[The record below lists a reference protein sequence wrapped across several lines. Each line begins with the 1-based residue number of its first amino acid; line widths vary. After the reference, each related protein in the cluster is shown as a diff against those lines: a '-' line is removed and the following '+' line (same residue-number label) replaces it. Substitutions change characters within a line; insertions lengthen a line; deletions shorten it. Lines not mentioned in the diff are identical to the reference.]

1 MFKPKL
7 PQQEQGFT
15 LVEVLVAILITTLFV
30 VVAMQSMVIAAIF
43 KAKAQEYSEAT
54 TWIQEDL
61 ENVKYQA
68 SQLGIK
74 TVQSMTAADELIT
87 ISNHGFGSGEPVIFV
102 GDGTPAGGLSKNITY
117 YVKDVTT
124 NTFKVAST
132 ASGAAIDLTS
142 DSTGSLSSIATSRC
156 KLART
161 TGYAD
166 GLRDLVIGNNQTGT
180 TENIDNPPS
189 SGNTLTSGNPLI
201 SKVTN
206 KTFRLRRTTTIPDTS
221 PYNLLQVSYAVAP
234 ISGAAFGKSVANFYT
249 EVIPD
254 AAFQCP

>member
-7 PQQEQGFT
+7 LKQEQGFT

-30 VVAMQSMVIAAIF
+30 SVAMQGMVIAAIF

-74 TVQSMTAADELIT
+74 TVQSMIAADELIT
-87 ISNHGFGSGEPVIFV
+87 ISNHGFASGDTVLFV
-102 GDGTPAGGLSKNITY
+102 GDGTIAGGLSKNTTY
-117 YVKDVTT
+117 YVRDVTT
-124 NTFKVAST
+124 NTFKVTST
-132 ASGAAIDLTS
+132 AGGAAIDLTS

-156 KLART
+156 NA
-161 TGYAD
+161 GSPNAGFAD
-166 GLRDLVIGNNQTGT
+166 TLRDWITDTNHTNGITDVTID
-180 TENIDNPPS
+180 ENPVDIPK
-189 SGNTLTSGNPLI
+189 TSNRT
-201 SKVTN
+201 SKAFIL
-206 KTFRLRRTTTIPDTS
+206 KRTTTISSLARPS
-221 PYNLLQVSYAVAP
+221 VIPHNLLRVSYDVLP
-234 ISGAAFGKSVANFYT
+234 TSSVLSVAKFYT

-254 AAFQCP
+254 VAIQCP